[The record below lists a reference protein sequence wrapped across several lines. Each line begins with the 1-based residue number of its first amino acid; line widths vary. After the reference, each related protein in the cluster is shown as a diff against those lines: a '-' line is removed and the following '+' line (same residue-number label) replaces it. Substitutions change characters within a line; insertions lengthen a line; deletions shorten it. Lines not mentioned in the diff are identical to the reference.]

1 MEVGLLTEI
10 MNAFVE
16 AFSGGFDRIRP
27 AISGL
32 LHILIGIDVAWF
44 AVQVTLGVEC
54 LSSGLRKMMSI
65 GLWTFIALQFDQHAF
80 ALIDS
85 LVQAGMMVGNSGGQS
100 ARSVLNPSAIL
111 DAGFSAAE
119 PIAKQVLKSSLLS
132 FVGTF
137 PMFVLTWL
145 MMMLAYGALA
155 ISAFMVMIEFY
166 LAIAVVGILLPFG
179 VLPQTRWIAMKP
191 MSYFLSCGLK
201 MMLIAFLVA
210 ISKTVLTK
218 IHFSSDEPTL
228 REMWIAVCC
237 TGMISLLCWK
247 APDRLANGFMSG
259 GSSFGGSD
267 VVRQAQSVTAAAVR
281 TVGALGSVGGAAIA
295 TVAGA
300 AVAGS
305 AVKSKGQSLY
315 TGFKML
321 QGLAGPG
328 SPGRGGSSASS
339 SGTASAGL
347 AASASARAS
356 ATPPP
361 MLNPPSDSTKN
372 AAE

>member
-85 LVQAGMMVGNSGGQS
+85 LVQAGMMAGGNGGQS

-137 PMFVLTWL
+137 PMFVLTWI
-145 MMMLAYGALA
+145 MMMIAYGALA

-166 LAIAVVGILLPFG
+166 LSIAVVGILLPFG
-179 VLPQTRWIAMKP
+179 VLPQTRWIATKP
-191 MSYFLSCGLK
+191 LSYFLSCGLK

-210 ISKTVLTK
+210 ISKTALTK

-237 TGMISLLCWK
+237 TGMVSLLCWK

-267 VVRQAQSVTAAAVR
+267 VVRQAQAVTSGVVR
-281 TVGALGSVGGAAIA
+281 AVGALGSVGGAAAA
-295 TVAGA
+295 TAAGA

-315 TGFKML
+315 AGFKML

-328 SPGRGGSSASS
+328 SSGGGASASAAGGTS
-339 SGTASAGL
+339 SGL
-347 AASASARAS
+347 AASASARAA

-361 MLNPPSDSTKN
+361 VLTPPSDSTKN